1 MRDLLNSLKTG
12 QDDFTTISAG
22 LASPQVIK
30 SWSFGEVKKPETINY
45 RTFKPERDGLFCS
58 KIFGPIKDY
67 ECICG
72 KYKRMKHRG
81 VVCEK
86 CGVEVTL
93 AKVRRER
100 MGHID
105 LAAPVAHIWFLKSLP
120 SRIGLLLNTTLREI
134 ERVLYFESYIVTDPG
149 LTPLEKGEILTEE
162 EWVEKYEEFGDE
174 FQAGMGAESVQI
186 LLEELDINEEI
197 RIIREEIP
205 QTNSETKLKKLS
217 KSKTLFI

>member
-30 SWSFGEVKKPETINY
+30 SWSFGEVKNLKLLTIELLNQ
-45 RTFKPERDGLFCS
+45 KEMVFCS

-149 LTPLEKGEILTEE
+149 LTELEKGQILTEE
-162 EWVEKYEEFGDE
+162 EWVEN
-174 FQAGMGAESVQI
+174 MRSLVMNS
-186 LLEELDINEEI
+186 LLGWELK
-197 RIIREEIP
+197 
-205 QTNSETKLKKLS
+205 Q
-217 KSKTLFI
+217 